1 MKNLQELL
9 EHEVQDLYSAETQLT
24 EALPKMV
31 RAATNP
37 SLKKALEM
45 HLQET
50 KVQLERLEEA
60 AKLLGV
66 SPNGEKC
73 FGMAGLIKEGE
84 RLTKEDFEPEVLDAA
99 IIGAAQKVEHYEIS
113 GYGTACYYAKML
125 GEDKVHA
132 LLGETLDEEK
142 NADEKLNVLAKEKVN
157 QMAMAAH

>member
-1 MKNLQELL
+1 MRCDSLFILF
-9 EHEVQDLYSAETQLT
+9 DLDVGLWNDQ
-24 EALPKMV
+24 
-31 RAATNP
+31 
-37 SLKKALEM
+37 
-45 HLQET
+45 
-50 KVQLERLEEA
+50 RLFIA
-60 AKLLGV
+60 V
-66 SPNGEKC
+66 
-73 FGMAGLIKEGE
+73 IKEGE
-84 RLTKEDFEPEVLDAA
+84 KLTKEDFEPEVLDAA